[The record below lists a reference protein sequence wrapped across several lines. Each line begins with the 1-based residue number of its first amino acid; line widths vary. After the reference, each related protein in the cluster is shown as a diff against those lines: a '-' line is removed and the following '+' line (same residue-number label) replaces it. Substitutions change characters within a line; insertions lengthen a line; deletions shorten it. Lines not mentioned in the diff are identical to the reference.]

1 MKGQK
6 SKVKSQRSKVK
17 GQRSKVKSQRSKV
30 HGVADR
36 PERSAGKKVK
46 GQKSKVKGVINSAGR
61 DIREYALPFLQGVLC
76 LLCKLTRRTYYSQR
90 PPDVA
95 RCDFPASGPDESG
108 CV

>member
-1 MKGQK
+1 MFALQTRALHLLLA
-6 SKVKSQRSKVK
+6 SST
-17 GQRSKVKSQRSKV
+17 
-30 HGVADR
+30 
-36 PERSAGKKVK
+36 
-46 GQKSKVKGVINSAGR
+46 GR
-61 DIREYALPFLQGVLC
+61 CSMQAPFLQGVLC